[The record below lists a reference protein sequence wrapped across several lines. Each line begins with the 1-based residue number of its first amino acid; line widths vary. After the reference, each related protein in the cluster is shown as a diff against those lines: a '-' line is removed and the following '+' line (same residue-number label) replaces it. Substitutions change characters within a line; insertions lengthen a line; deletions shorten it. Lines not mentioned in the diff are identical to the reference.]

1 MSEHLTQRGVGG
13 GASEAEVSS
22 ESINEA
28 HGSQTSAQ
36 PMTGQINSQED
47 VIRVLDMACEY
58 FKQHEPSS
66 PVPLLLQRAKRLV
79 AKDFMEILRDLTPA
93 GVTQAEEIS
102 GVSHK

>member
-1 MSEHLTQRGVGG
+1 MSEHLTQRGV
-13 GASEAEVSS
+13 SEAEVSS
-22 ESINEA
+22 EASIGAKNEA
-28 HGSQTSAQ
+28 PGSQTSAQ